1 MTRTWPDDWEE
12 RKAGVGCPSCE
23 RIGIPEHDWGVRVL
37 EGDFADV
44 YMNFRGLSRGYCV
57 SVWKHGHISELT
69 ELADDQVAGYWIETT
84 RVARALEAV
93 YRPAKL
99 NFQALGNEVTHLH
112 THIVPRYVDD
122 AAPGGPLPFDPARMI
137 NLTNEELQAQ
147 VELVRQA
154 LTQI

>member
-23 RIGIPEHDWGVRVL
+23 RLGVPEHDWGVRVL

-44 YMNFRGLSRGYCV
+44 YMNFRRLSRGYCV

-69 ELADDQVAGYWIETT
+69 ELSDEQVAGYWIETT
-84 RVARALEAV
+84 KVARALEVV

-122 AAPGGPLPFDPARMI
+122 AVPGGPLPFDPARMTI
-137 NLTNEELQAQ
+137 LTDEELHTQAQ
-147 VELVRQA
+147 LVRQA
-154 LTQI
+154 LTLT